1 MSIFSPKALLK
12 IKPKFT
18 NYPKPY
24 LNENNLVNSYAFQLA
39 FQTSYGGEGHKSS
52 IYLFTQVQIQQ
63 NNNYY
68 NVRQEDLSCFISFV
82 YSFNSSSCQ
91 RIVTKQLFHS
101 NISFKAGIYY

>member
-1 MSIFSPKALLK
+1 MFKFSNKIYFVTRNHTIMSIFSPEALLK

-68 NVRQEDLSCFISFV
+68 NVRQEDLSCVLSHLYTV
-82 YSFNSSSCQ
+82 L
-91 RIVTKQLFHS
+91 IVLVVS
-101 NISFKAGIYY
+101 E